1 VQHFTFGRRNGFR
14 VSEIAL
20 GTTQFGSQ
28 WGYGADSEEIPHIF
42 KAFADAGGTFIDT
55 APSYQSGESEENI
68 GHLIEGCRDDF
79 SIATKFSIGG
89 PRGYGALQTGS
100 NRRAMMRSI
109 EGSLRRLGTDY
120 IDMLWVHWPDTVTP
134 IDETLRAIDD
144 LARAGK
150 VLYAGLSNHP
160 AWLTAAAA
168 TMADLRGLLPVAGA
182 QFEYSLVERTADR
195 EIFPMVEAFG
205 IGAALWSPLGGGVL
219 TGKYRLGE
227 KGRLTERGR
236 MVRVENSPQRTA
248 VVDVVMTAADGLGVP
263 ADRIAFAWLLERAR
277 RSPTGVVPI
286 VGPRTHAQMRSY
298 LAAVD
303 LTIGD
308 DVYQR
313 LDEISAVDLG
323 EPHESLRAE
332 GDKALGGDRKT
343 MQFHPV
349 PTV

>member
-1 VQHFTFGRRNGFR
+1 MQHFTFGRRNGFR
-14 VSEIAL
+14 VSEISL
-20 GTTQFGSQ
+20 GTGQFGSR
-28 WGYGADSEEIPHIF
+28 WGYGADPEAIPLVF
-42 KAFADAGGTFIDT
+42 NAFADAGGTFIDT
-55 APSYQSGESEENI
+55 APSYQAGESEENV
-68 GHLIEGCRDDF
+68 GRLIAGRRTEF

-89 PRGYGALQTGS
+89 PQGSGPLQTGS
-100 NRRAMMRSI
+100 SRLSMMRSV
-109 EGSLRRLGTDY
+109 EGSLYRLGTDY

-160 AWLTAAAA
+160 AWLTATAV
-168 TMADLRGLLPVAGA
+168 TMAELRALLPVAGA
-182 QFEYSLVERTADR
+182 QFQYSLV
-195 EIFPMVEAFG
+195 FPMAEAFG

-219 TGKYRLGE
+219 TGKYRLGK

-236 MVRVENSPQRTA
+236 MVRVENSPQRSA
-248 VVDVVMTAADGLGVP
+248 IVDALVTAADGLGVSP
-263 ADRIAFAWLLERAR
+263 GQTAFAWLLERAR
-277 RSPTGVVPI
+277 RSATGVVPI
-286 VGPRTHAQMRSY
+286 VGPRTLAQVQSY

-303 LTIGD
+303 VSIGD

-313 LDEISAVDLG
+313 LDDVSRIDLG
-323 EPHESLRAE
+323 EPHASLQAE

-343 MQFHPV
+343 MRRHPV